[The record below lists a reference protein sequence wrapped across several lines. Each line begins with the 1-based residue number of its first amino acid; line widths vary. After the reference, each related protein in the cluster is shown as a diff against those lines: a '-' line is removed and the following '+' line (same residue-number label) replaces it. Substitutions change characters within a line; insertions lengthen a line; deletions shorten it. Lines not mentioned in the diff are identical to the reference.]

1 MAAKSAAVRH
11 ISARLAA
18 NARWA
23 KEDTVEGTKPA
34 RRGFLAKLARE
45 IDPDGVMPE
54 AELAKRV
61 ERKRLEHM
69 QRMTLASAAARA
81 RRAAA

>member
-1 MAAKSAAVRH
+1 MAAESAAVRRT
-11 ISARLAA
+11 SARIAA
-18 NARWA
+18 NARWS
-23 KEDTVEGTKPA
+23 KQDTVEGTKPA

-54 AELAKRV
+54 SELAPRV
-61 ERKRLEHM
+61 ERARLAHM

>member
-1 MAAKSAAVRH
+1 MTAKSAAVRH

-18 NARWA
+18 NARWS

-34 RRGFLAKLARE
+34 RLGFLAKLARE
-45 IDPDGVMPE
+45 IDPDGELPE
-54 AELAKRV
+54 AELAIRV
-61 ERKRLEHM
+61 ERARKAHM